1 MNAPTPAAA
10 LTSSAGFQPALPSP
24 KYRHPHNGMS
34 WSGRGKK
41 PRWVDIWLEAGNSLE
56 ALTATPAAVA
66 QSAPDVLDAQ
76 YVHPHDLAPSPTNPR
91 KTFPAD
97 KIAEMAESI
106 RRHGILQPI
115 LVRPLPG
122 EPGRYEIIAGE
133 RRWRAAQL
141 AERALVPVLI
151 RHLSDQ
157 ETVEF
162 QVIENLHREDLHP
175 LEEAEGYE
183 LLMQRHA
190 YSAEELAAKIGKS
203 KAYVY
208 ARLKLT
214 ALCDAAR
221 VAFREGKLSASTALL
236 VARIPGAAL
245 QAQYL
250 ESIVN
255 AWNGPMSTRDA
266 ARVAQ
271 NHYMLRLAEAGFD
284 TTLAGLLAGATP
296 CTTCPKRSGNQP
308 ELFADVA
315 SADVCTD
322 PDCFAAK
329 REAWVARQRA
339 DAEAAGRAVLTGKQ
353 AEDIVPSWANTPT
366 TRSESGYLALDAP
379 CLQARH
385 LAIPIED
392 AAPIEPEEPADDTDE
407 AAVAAYRTA
416 YDTWVEDMEA
426 FEAREEAALPTYRAL
441 LAGAGAVV
449 PTVLVQHPKT
459 GILVECVTAKD
470 AAPILQAQ
478 GLAAPVAYT
487 PGGNSDKEREKVARE
502 QTAYRSR
509 LLTAILFGAGEDALD
524 VAELRGLAAVAF
536 NHHDFETQKLAVK
549 LWTSSA
555 DKIDREATTKLF
567 DEIALMEA
575 GDLYGFLR
583 LVMLVGHIRV
593 ASYASDPT
601 TTPAALLFMAD
612 RWGIDP
618 EVVRRQAADD
628 TTKKGR
634 K

>member
-1 MNAPTPAAA
+1 MNAPEK
-10 LTSSAGFQPALPSP
+10 LPI
-24 KYRHPHNGMS
+24 KYTHPHNGMS
-34 WSGRGKK
+34 WSGRGRK
-41 PRWVDIWLEAGNSLE
+41 PRWVEEWLEAGNTLE
-56 ALTATPAAVA
+56 ELLAPPAVQAA
-66 QSAPDVLDAQ
+66 HDALDAQ
-76 YVHPHDLAPSPTNPR
+76 YVHHLDLTPSPTNPR

-115 LVRPLPG
+115 LVRPWPG
-122 EPGRYEIIAGE
+122 DPGNFEIIAGE
-133 RRWRAAQL
+133 RRWRAAQVAGL
-141 AERALVPVLI
+141 ARVPVLI

-183 LLMQRHA
+183 TLMQRHG

-221 VAFREGKLSASTALL
+221 AAFREGKLSASTALL

-245 QAQYL
+245 QAKFL
-250 ESIVN
+250 DTIVN
-255 AWNGPMSTRDA
+255 AWNGPMSYRDA
-266 ARVAQ
+266 ARHAQ
-271 NHYMLRLAEAGFD
+271 NHYMLRLADAPFD
-284 TTLAGLLAGATP
+284 TTLTGLAAGAP
-296 CTTCPKRSGNQP
+296 CTTCPQRSGNQP

-315 SADVCTD
+315 SADVCTN

-329 REAWVARQRA
+329 REAWAARKREM
-339 DAEAAGRAVLTGKQ
+339 AEAAGHTIITGKP
-353 AEDIVPSWANTPT
+353 AEDIVPPWAVTVQ
-366 TRSESGYLALDAP
+366 TRSESGYLALDQP
-379 CLQARH
+379 CHAARH

-392 AAPIEPEEPADDTDE
+392 AAPIEPEEPDEDADE
-407 AAVAAYRTA
+407 ATITAYQSA
-416 YDTWVEDMEA
+416 YDTWETEMEA
-426 FEAREEAALPTYRAL
+426 YEEREEAAIPTYRQL
-441 LAGAGAVV
+441 LAGASAPSVF
-449 PTVLVQHPKT
+449 VQHPRD
-459 GILVECVTAKD
+459 GSLVECIAAAD
-470 AAPILQAQ
+470 IAPILEARGIQAPRLPSA
-478 GLAAPVAYT
+478 G
-487 PGGNSDKEREKVARE
+487 GGNSDKEREKIARE
-502 QTAYRSR
+502 QTAFRSR

-555 DKIDREATTKLF
+555 DKIDRDATTKLF

-628 TTKKGR
+628 TAKKGR